1 MPFTVNRLA
10 IEDVLLILPER
21 FADTRGYFV
30 ETYNRRPFE
39 KIGIKTEFVQDNQA
53 LSEEVG
59 TLRGLHF
66 QLAPDPQAKLVRV
79 VVGSVF
85 EAVVDLRDGSASFG
99 KWVGTTLTA
108 KVGEMLFVPVGFA
121 HSYVTLEPN
130 TLVAYKVDGYYN
142 RAVEGGIRWDD
153 PEVGIDW
160 PIPRDQI
167 KVSERDAV
175 LPLLRD
181 LPPPLR
187 FHA

>member
-1 MPFTVNRLA
+1 MNRLA
-10 IEDVLLILPER
+10 IEDVLLLVPKR
-21 FADTRGYFV
+21 FADNRGYFV

-39 KIGIKTEFVQDNQA
+39 EIGITTEFVQDNEA
-53 LSEEVG
+53 LSEQVG

-66 QLAPDPQAKLVRV
+66 QLAPDPQAKLVHV
-79 VVGSVF
+79 IAGSVF
-85 EAVVDLRDGSASFG
+85 DAVVDLREGSASFG

-108 KVGEMLFVPVGFA
+108 KEGEMLFVPVGFA

-142 RAVEGGIRWDD
+142 KTAEGGIRWDD

-160 PIPRDQI
+160 PVSRDQI
-167 KVSERDAV
+167 KVSEKDAV

-181 LPPPLR
+181 LSTPLR